1 MSQKGL
7 GGSEWLD
14 APCPYRAPLPSSNPK
29 EMTTQCTGGAF
40 QARRSPCYLP
50 PLCFWCL
57 FFNEKEKNKNPKNQ
71 KTNKAKKNPT
81 PTELK
86 ASPFP
91 RYGAIS
97 YAAMTLF
104 ETCREGQAGAESQ
117 MTPRCYLLSSNGGKG
132 RLWWGGR
139 IMQALVSIEAWL
151 CLARKWGCGTVSPTD
166 PSGLELLPAAPC
178 RHCVSIGVG
187 ARWEL
192 GVCVQLLPSV
202 LIPVCAGL
210 QWRDGGRAEMFLLSC
225 TNLHVAL

>member
-151 CLARKWGCGTVSPTD
+151 CLARKWGCGTISPTD
-166 PSGLELLPAAPC
+166 PSGLELLAASTAPC
-178 RHCVSIGVG
+178 SPMQTLCFYWRWCTLGIGCMCPTAAISAHPCVCRGCSEGMGV
-187 ARWEL
+187 
-192 GVCVQLLPSV
+192 VQK
-202 LIPVCAGL
+202 C
-210 QWRDGGRAEMFLLSC
+210 SC
-225 TNLHVAL
+225 